1 MVQTHLSEC
10 CNNEVLM
17 KRATSDQRIL
27 QFCKELQVI
36 FASIQKCC
44 NESQVTGEFAT
55 SNV

>member
-55 SNV
+55 SNE